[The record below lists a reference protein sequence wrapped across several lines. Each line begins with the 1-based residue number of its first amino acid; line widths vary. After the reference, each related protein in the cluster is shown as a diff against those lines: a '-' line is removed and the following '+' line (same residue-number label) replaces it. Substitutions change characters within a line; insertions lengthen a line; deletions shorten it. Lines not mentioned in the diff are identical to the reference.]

1 MNLLEI
7 DKLAAMLSMMTD
19 DDMSLFISR
28 CDELDCEIINRLWD
42 AMARGQ
48 DATVTFTPDFK
59 VDLQ

>member
-7 DKLAAMLSMMTD
+7 DKLAASLSMLTD

-48 DATVTFTPDFK
+48 GEMITFTPDFK